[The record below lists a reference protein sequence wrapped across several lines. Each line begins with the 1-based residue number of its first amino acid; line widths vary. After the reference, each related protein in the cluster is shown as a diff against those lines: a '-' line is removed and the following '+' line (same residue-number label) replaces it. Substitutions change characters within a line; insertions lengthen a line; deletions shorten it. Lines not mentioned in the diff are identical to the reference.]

1 MQIAQILDELKQ
13 QDNFRILRSLK
24 HEGKYV
30 VYNGQKLLNLA
41 SNDYLNLS
49 NEKALKQDFLTHL
62 KEFEFSSSSSRS
74 LSGNYEIFDEFES
87 FLEAKLGRKILHFNN
102 GYALNVSCLQALAS
116 IKNTLFLADKQVH
129 ASIIDGLRLGGAK
142 FIRFKHNDIK
152 HLQSLVQKHY
162 KEFENIIIISEA
174 LFSMDGD
181 FAPIKEFINLKKE
194 FKNIK
199 IYIDEAHSIGCFNDD
214 GLGYA
219 KFLGLEKEV
228 DFLVFTFGKAI
239 SSMGACMISD
249 EKEFFINK
257 ARAFIYS
264 TAIAPIN
271 VAWTLHVFKHL
282 HEFNTQRNELLKLSA
297 WFKNALASKGE
308 ILGEAYIISLILGQN
323 DWASKTFDKLLK
335 NGFFAPAIK
344 EPTIPKNT
352 ARIRFSLHS
361 GLKKDDLEKI
371 LELF

>member
-1 MQIAQILDELKQ
+1 MQITQILDELKQ

-30 VYNGQKLLNLA
+30 VYNGQKFLNLA

-49 NEKALKQDFLTHL
+49 NEKTLKQDFLTHL

-74 LSGNYEIFDEFES
+74 LSGNYAIFDEFES

-214 GLGYA
+214 GLGYV

-239 SSMGACMISD
+239 ASMGACMISN
-249 EKEFFINK
+249 EKDFFINK

-271 VAWTLHVFKHL
+271 VTWTLHVFKHL
-282 HEFNTQRNELLKLSA
+282 HEFSAQRKELLELSA
-297 WFKNALASKGE
+297 WFKNALASKGAV
-308 ILGEAYIISLILGQN
+308 LGEAYVISFILGQN
-323 DWASKTFDKLLK
+323 ALASEISQKLLE
-335 NGFFAPAIK
+335 NGIFAPAIK
-344 EPTIPKNT
+344 EPTVAKNT
-352 ARIRFSLHS
+352 ARIRFSLHA
-361 GLKKDDLEKI
+361 GLVKKDLEKV
-371 LELF
+371 LEVL